1 MKSASFG
8 QVVKCGLFSYLQAYA
23 TEETVRTLYA
33 KLHDE
38 LLVAT
43 MLALTSEDVTT
54 ALDQWSDRPQ
64 ATSYKTPARKGGWT
78 RKELLILGQRW
89 FCGDAINEISHMIGR
104 TPGSISAKRRRLGLP
119 PRIRLSKAQAEAIQ
133 EEKRAAIPEDPTIIL
148 TWEQASLLTSH
159 ARRGRTWCVRNSLA
173 GIQLTAH
180 VAADKVRWHEA
191 ANIEIAYRH
200 FAFQS
205 PSEIARDF
213 LISESALK
221 SQSSWEQL
229 PPRQGMKTPW
239 FHAAK
244 AEQYIKEHGYVRR
257 ECLSKS
263 GCYFWTTQRGGERVS
278 RRYRRSVSAIHGIA
292 A

>member
-148 TWEQASLLTSH
+148 TWEQASSLPPTPEGEDLVREKFS
-159 ARRGRTWCVRNSLA
+159 RRNSVNRPCGSRQVYA
-173 GIQLTAH
+173 GMRLPILKLPT
-180 VAADKVRWHEA
+180 VTSRSRVR
-191 ANIEIAYRH
+191 
-200 FAFQS
+200 
-205 PSEIARDF
+205 P
-213 LISESALK
+213 K
-221 SQSSWEQL
+221 S
-229 PPRQGMKTPW
+229 
-239 FHAAK
+239 
-244 AEQYIKEHGYVRR
+244 
-257 ECLSKS
+257 
-263 GCYFWTTQRGGERVS
+263 RVTS
-278 RRYRRSVSAIHGIA
+278 
-292 A
+292 